1 MDLRLDGARVGV
13 DRLGL
18 VLVVAPFRV
27 VVVVLGRP
35 RVLRFAELALGV
47 VDRLEESGGCGV
59 GVAEA

>member
-1 MDLRLDGARVGV
+1 MDLRLDGPRVRV

-18 VLVVAPFRV
+18 LFVVAPFG
-27 VVVVLGRP
+27 VVVVLGP
-35 RVLRFAELALGV
+35 GVLCLAELALGV